1 MLSFIHIILLSL
13 MKLNNNQSKDVPI
26 LAVLDKVLVRH
37 QNQPSCNTLWRIN
50 HCQPHQM
57 KVKFCRLKRKAAETA
72 HGMGHSIIMSFYI
85 PQGCNLSF
93 EKHVFCKRVIFLSH
107 LPCKPKNINNFK

>member
-1 MLSFIHIILLSL
+1 
-13 MKLNNNQSKDVPI
+13 MKLNNNQSKDVPF
-26 LAVLDKVLVRH
+26 LAVLDKVLVIH

-93 EKHVFCKRVIFLSH
+93 EKYACSKRVIFLSH
-107 LPCKPKNINNFK
+107 GLKILIVLNNTV